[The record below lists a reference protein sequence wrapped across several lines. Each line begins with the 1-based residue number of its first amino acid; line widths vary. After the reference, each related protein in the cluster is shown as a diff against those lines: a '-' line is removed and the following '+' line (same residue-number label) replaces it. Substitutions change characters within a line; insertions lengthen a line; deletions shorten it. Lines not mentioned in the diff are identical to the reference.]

1 MTSLIERKRRRP
13 QIDVV
18 PLIDVLMVLI
28 IFFLVTMQ
36 FQDLRAINVKL
47 PKIDSAGSNMLENEL
62 IVSID
67 EEGLFY
73 LNGQPVT
80 EEKIVKIFETT
91 SQLSAKPT
99 ILVVADEDVPL
110 KFVTRIV
117 DLCRQNNLSDFRLQA
132 R

>member
-13 QIDVV
+13 KIDVV

-47 PKIDSAGSNMLENEL
+47 PKIDSAGSNLLENEL

-67 EEGLFY
+67 KEGQFY

-91 SQLSAKPT
+91 SRLSAKPT
-99 ILVVADEDVPL
+99 SLVVADEGVPL
-110 KFVTRIV
+110 KVVTRI
-117 DLCRQNNLSDFRLQA
+117 DCFAGINPRSG
-132 R
+132 

>member
-1 MTSLIERKRRRP
+1 MTLISEPKRRSP
-13 QIDVV
+13 KIDVV

-47 PKIDSAGSNMLENEL
+47 PKIDSAGSNLLENEL

-67 EEGLFY
+67 KEGLFY
-73 LNGQPVT
+73 LNGKPVA
-80 EEKIVKIFETT
+80 EEKIISIFKMT
-91 SQLSAKPT
+91 SQLPDKPT
-99 ILVVADEDVPL
+99 VLVVADEEVPL

-117 DLCRQNNLSDFRLQA
+117 DLCRQNGLQDFRLQA